1 MGKTICA
8 GNKAAGNIAAGN
20 IAAGI
25 IAAGIITAGILAGG
39 LVLNGC
45 EGSESREEVDA
56 TVETVV
62 GKEQTDQFKAVKK
75 ELQAIETQQADRY
88 KALDEE

>member
-8 GNKAAGNIAAGN
+8 GIIAAGN

-25 IAAGIITAGILAGG
+25 IAAGIIVLGLAGG
-39 LVLNGC
+39 LVLGGC
-45 EGSESREEVDA
+45 EGSDSREEVDA

-62 GKEQTDQFKAVKK
+62 GKEQTDQFKEVKK
-75 ELQAIETQQADRY
+75 ELQAIEAEQAERY
-88 KALDEE
+88 KSLDEE